1 MSKAI
6 SYMRFSASHQE
17 KGSTIERQQERINR
31 WLIDHPEIEESHL
44 SRIDKAASGYKGEHL
59 EQGFGAILRAIETG
73 EIQAGDYLLVEAIDR
88 LGRLPPMDMITLLM
102 PICKAGI
109 IIVTLEDNQEYS
121 TAALNGGGSALFILA
136 GKVQQAYEYSN
147 RLSGRLIE
155 AHKNKRS
162 IALAGGPVKKLNP
175 VWLTSDG
182 KLISE
187 HATMVKACIAEYLKG
202 LGARA
207 IILKLQRQ
215 FKHLEGVHPTTLNRW
230 FSNPAIIG
238 EWHTKEHAISNV
250 FEALISND
258 EYFTLQREIKHRK
271 LTPSPPKTYDL
282 SGILICGKCGRRF
295 HYRRKKHNDY
305 TITYANC
312 STYLKRGKI
321 YCDNNKTWPYEVLS
335 FVYRETY
342 SSYILSLASRKDF
355 HSNTIKITNLKDE
368 LDAIS
373 PKINKLKKVAETLG
387 KDLEIVE
394 ITNSIREYGLDR
406 RRIEQQIASLKQ
418 EELSSEHG
426 VDEVISK
433 YESVVR
439 DPTLRRESLIKLGY
453 KMIVL
458 GDELSVTNLKDET
471 CFIKLLKRSTANN
484 CYFIERSFSEI
495 KRIEKIAI
503 NRDGLCAKTSLDFV
517 TWEDFSSNL
526 KDFFAAELLEEGE
539 LPPSGLDR
547 M

>member
-1 MSKAI
+1 
-6 SYMRFSASHQE
+6 MRFSASHQE

-31 WLIDHPEIEESHL
+31 WLADNPKIEKSIY
-44 SRIDKAASGYKGEHL
+44 SQIDKAASGYTGKHL
-59 EQGFGAILRAIETG
+59 EKGFGAILAAIESG
-73 EIQAGDYLLVEAIDR
+73 KIEKGDYLLVEAIDR
-88 LGRLPPMDMITLLM
+88 LGRLRPTEMISLLL
-102 PICKAGI
+102 PICEAGI

-121 TAALNGGGSALFILA
+121 LNKLNEQGSALFILA

-155 AHKNKRS
+155 AHKKKRS

-175 VWLTSDG
+175 IWLTSDG
-182 KLISE
+182 KLIPE

-207 IILKLQRQ
+207 IILKLQRR

-238 EWHTKEHAISNV
+238 EWHTKEHAISSA

-282 SGILICGKCGRRF
+282 SGILICAKCLRRF
-295 HYRRKKHNDY
+295 HFRRKKHNDY
-305 TITYANC
+305 TIIYSNC

-335 FVYRETY
+335 FIYRETY
-342 SSYILSLASRKDF
+342 PSYILSLASRKEF
-355 HSNTIKITNLKDE
+355 HSNTNKITNLKDE

-373 PKINKLKKVAETLG
+373 LKIKNLLKMGETLG
-387 KDLEIVE
+387 KDLEVVE
-394 ITNSIREYGLDR
+394 ITNSIREYGLER
-406 RRIEQQIASLKQ
+406 RRIEQQIVSLKQ

-458 GDELSVTNLKDET
+458 GDELTVTNLKDEA

-484 CYFIERSFSEI
+484 CYFIERSFSGK

-503 NRDGLCAKTSLDFV
+503 NRDGLCAKTSLDDV
-517 TWEDFSSNL
+517 TWKEFSDNL
-526 KDFFAAELLEEGE
+526 EDFFAAELLEEGE